1 MENVKSPGKGR
12 GGGLIAGF
20 RYPAVPVGKIES
32 DLQRNKNSLP

>member
-1 MENVKSPGKGR
+1 MENVKSPGKG